1 MGRAYQKLEDVDS
14 LELRFKRG
22 RSEILKFGCCDCG
35 LVHRMAFAIEKNG
48 NLGMAVKRDKR
59 ATGAARKNLTGLKL
73 PKKQAFNK

>member
-1 MGRAYQKLEDVDS
+1 
-14 LELRFKRG
+14 
-22 RSEILKFGCCDCG
+22 
-35 LVHRMAFAIEKNG
+35 MAFAIEKNG